1 MSRPNGSE
9 KSYPNIHATPRQ
21 WIEIMESTDGEGHF
35 LAFVVALHGS
45 RLFLKRKVMDDD

>member
-1 MSRPNGSE
+1 MSRPNGSG
-9 KSYPNIHATPRQ
+9 KLNLNIHATPRP
-21 WIEIMESTDGEGHF
+21 WMEIMESTDGEGHF